1 MTMKKLP
8 FEDTFPIKHSKF
20 AFVMLVF
27 GVNNFQPG
35 GKKSGYNST
44 VSWSSQSYSQG
55 SSTTLALQ
63 LRKQLKHPWK

>member
-35 GKKSGYNST
+35 GKK
-44 VSWSSQSYSQG
+44 
-55 SSTTLALQ
+55 
-63 LRKQLKHPWK
+63 